1 MATVF
6 IIAHAPLASALAAA
20 AEHLGLAHGP
30 LLALDVLPEWGAAET
45 LAQAQAALALA
56 PAEGGVES
64 ELLLLTD
71 AFGATPCSTARLLA
85 SGRQARV
92 VCGVNVPMLWGLLG
106 RHQQRP
112 LDELVQRALGTGKD
126 GVMHVPALLAPA
138 QGRALKDG
146 DAEAHGHHQ

>member
-56 PAEGGVES
+56 PAEGGVEP

-71 AFGATPCSTARLLA
+71 AFGATPCGQAARLGS
-85 SGRQARV
+85 SGARRLRGECADAV
-92 VCGVNVPMLWGLLG
+92 GAVGPSPATAVG
-106 RHQQRP
+106 RTGATRP
-112 LDELVQRALGTGKD
+112 GYR
-126 GVMHVPALLAPA
+126 
-138 QGRALKDG
+138 
-146 DAEAHGHHQ
+146 